1 MPAGQRRDRT
11 QNMQPYIEL
20 AQQRAQDLRQ
30 EAAQLRLIQQARPSK
45 RRKSAFPALLG
56 RLRLA

>member
-1 MPAGQRRDRT
+1 
-11 QNMQPYIEL
+11 MQPYIEL
-20 AQQRAQDLRQ
+20 AQLRAQDLRQ